1 MAEEEFVAEW
11 FRYAFMDFD
20 NAKFLF
26 ENRYPPPLEIIC
38 YHCQQS
44 AEKYLKGILV
54 SYDIEPEKTHDLN
67 KLIVNLKNFIDI
79 PSDIDDYAESL
90 THLAIKTRY
99 PNAIFIDEDITK
111 TALAQA
117 NIIKNWAEKVM
128 AEQKLSK

>member
-20 NAKFLF
+20 NL
-26 ENRYPPPLEIIC
+26 
-38 YHCQQS
+38 
-44 AEKYLKGILV
+44 IL
-54 SYDIEPEKTHDLN
+54 N
-67 KLIVNLKNFIDI
+67 
-79 PSDIDDYAESL
+79 IDDYAESL